1 MKFHLFKFPVI
12 LIFLPT
18 FTYGADV
25 DYLRDIKP
33 MFLDK
38 CVSCHGPV
46 KQEAGLRLDA
56 AKFLSREEELEPV
69 AIGGHPE
76 KSLIVERV
84 SASID
89 ERMPPE
95 GEGEAL
101 TPKQLKLLREWIRL
115 EMPAP
120 EDEEPLPT
128 PDEHWAY
135 QKIISPEVP
144 NAEDGK
150 GTHPV
155 DRFLSQMQSE
165 QKLYAVDR
173 ANPETLLRRVSF
185 DVIGLPPDIKQLE
198 SFAENPSQE
207 AYESV
212 VSQLLESPRYGERWG
227 RHWMDVWRYSD
238 WNGYKQAVRGSQ
250 RHIWHWRDWIIES
263 LNEDKSYDRMI
274 VEMLAGDEVAPLDPE
289 TLRATGFLARNFHN
303 SNRNIWLDATV
314 EHTAKAFLGMTI
326 NCARCHDHKFDPIAQ
341 QEYYTFRA
349 IFEPHNVR
357 TDRLPGQA
365 NITKDGIARVFD
377 KELAVET
384 FLYKRGDE
392 KHPNKE
398 NPLTAG
404 VVEILG
410 LPFEVHPV
418 ELPVKGFFPA
428 LSEQIENE
436 DIERLE
442 AVEKKAAA
450 TLRMFELP
458 QKQAPGLGIL
468 EPPAPALP
476 EQLSGEQQLAIV
488 KYVAAKSKLS
498 ALHARYSADRARY
511 LPAVKKDQT
520 ELNQLMKTAAKA
532 ERLANWTAA
541 RSSSFQKWQTFDS
554 AKSSDEKNAG
564 KKKAAIVKAQK
575 ELATSRTET
584 EKRRIELS
592 KTDAKY
598 KSVGAVH
605 PKQSTGRRLAL
616 ANWIV
621 HPDNPL
627 TARVAVN
634 HIWLRHFGTPLVDNV
649 FDFGMRSPQPVHHN
663 LLDWLASEL
672 IESGWKM
679 KHIHRLILT
688 SQAYQQASTGSEE
701 LHTHNNS
708 IDPDNYYYWRANVQ
722 RLESEIIRDSVLHV
736 ANQLDMTMSGP
747 DIDFSEG
754 ENILR
759 RSVYFRHAYEKQMLM
774 MTIFDAASPNECYRR
789 SPSIIPQQALALSN
803 SQLSF
808 SAARSLAAEINKT
821 HSEPQAFINQSFL
834 TLLNRQPSH
843 GETSACQQF
852 LQSQAELLSKQN
864 DLTKVEGN
872 VKTKVEPAADPTLR
886 ACENLI
892 HVLMNHNDFTSVR

>member
-1 MKFHLFKFPVI
+1 MIFHLSKVFVI
-12 LIFLPT
+12 VTLLPS
-18 FTYGADV
+18 FTYGEDV

-33 MFLDK
+33 MFVEK

-46 KQEAGLRLDA
+46 KQEADLRLDA
-56 AKFLSREEELEPV
+56 AKFITREEGLEPV
-69 AIGGHPE
+69 ALGGHPE
-76 KSLIVERV
+76 KSLLIERV

-101 TPKQLKLLREWIRL
+101 TPKQVKLLREWVRL
-115 EMPAP
+115 GMPAP

-135 QKIISPEVP
+135 QKIVRPNVP
-144 NAEDGK
+144 DTQDGTS
-150 GTHPV
+150 THSV
-155 DRFLSQMQSE
+155 DRFLAKQQSE
-165 QKLYAVDR
+165 QKLKAVDR
-173 ANPETLLRRVSF
+173 ANAETLLRRVYF

-198 SFAENPSQE
+198 AFTENPSQE

-212 VSQLLESPRYGERWG
+212 VSQLLDSPRYGERWG

-365 NITKDGIARVFD
+365 NVTKDGIARVFD
-377 KELAVET
+377 KEPAVKT
-384 FLYKRGDE
+384 FLYRRGDE
-392 KHPNKE
+392 KHPDKE
-398 NPLTAG
+398 NPLAADG
-404 VVEILG
+404 IKILG
-410 LPFEVHPV
+410 IPFEVQPVDLPV
-418 ELPVKGFFPA
+418 EGFFPA
-428 LSEQIENE
+428 LSEKIEKE
-436 DIERLE
+436 DIARLE
-442 AVEKKAAA
+442 AAEKKAAA
-450 TLRMFELP
+450 AFGKFDLP
-458 QKQAPGLGIL
+458 QTSDITESLT
-468 EPPAPALP
+468 EPPSPALP
-476 EQLSGEQQLAIV
+476 EKLSVEHQLAIV
-488 KYVAAKSKLS
+488 KYAAAKTNLS
-498 ALHARYSADRARY
+498 ALRARYSADRAKF
-511 LPAVKKDQT
+511 LPAEKKDQAK
-520 ELNQLMKTAAKA
+520 LNQFMKTAAKA
-532 ERLANWTAA
+532 ERLANWSAA
-541 RSSSFQKWQTFDS
+541 RSTAFQKWQAFDS
-554 AKSSDEKNAG
+554 AKSSDEKNVG
-564 KKKAAIVKAQK
+564 KKKAAIDKAQK
-575 ELATSRTET
+575 EFVAARTET
-584 EKRRIELS
+584 EKKRLELS

-598 KSVGAVH
+598 KSVGPVH

-621 HPDNPL
+621 HRDNPL

-634 HIWLRHFGTPLVDNV
+634 HIWLRHFGTPLVENV
-649 FDFGMRSPQPVHHN
+649 FDFGMRSPQPLHHD
-663 LLDWLASEL
+663 LLNWLASEL
-672 IESGWKM
+672 IESGWSM

-688 SQAYQQASTGSEE
+688 SQTYQQASAAPVE
-701 LHTHNNS
+701 LLAHNNS
-708 IDPDNYYYWRANVQ
+708 IDPDNHHYWRANVQ
-722 RLESEIIRDSVLHV
+722 RLESESIRDSVLHV

-803 SQLSF
+803 SQLSI
-808 SAARSLAAEINKT
+808 SAARSLAAEINVT

-834 TLLNRQPSH
+834 TLLNRKPSND
-843 GETSACQQF
+843 ELTACQQF
-852 LQSQAELLSKQN
+852 LLTQAELLSKQN
-864 DLTKVEGN
+864 DLTKFEGN
-872 VKTKVEPAADPTLR
+872 VKTEVEPAADPTLR

-892 HVLMNHNDFTSVR
+892 HVLMNHNDFTSIR

>member
-1 MKFHLFKFPVI
+1 MNSYLVKLFVI
-12 LIFLPT
+12 VTLLPT
-18 FTYGADV
+18 FTYGEDI

-33 MFLDK
+33 MFVEK

-46 KQEAGLRLDA
+46 KQEADLRLDA
-56 AKFLSREEELEPV
+56 AKFIAREEGLEPV
-69 AIGGHPE
+69 AISGHPE
-76 KSLIVERV
+76 KSLLIERV
-84 SASID
+84 TSSID

-101 TPKQLKLLREWIRL
+101 TPKQVKLLREWVRL
-115 EMPAP
+115 GMPAP

-135 QKIISPEVP
+135 QKIVRPKAPS
-144 NAEDGK
+144 AENGK
-150 GTHPV
+150 STHPI
-155 DRFLSQMQSE
+155 DRFLAKQQAE
-165 QKLYAVDR
+165 QNLKAVAR
-173 ANPETLLRRVSF
+173 TNPETLLRRVSL
-185 DVIGLPPDIKQLE
+185 DVVGLPPTIKQLE
-198 SFAENPSQE
+198 AFAANHSQE

-212 VSQLLESPRYGERWG
+212 VNQLLDSPQYGERWG

-250 RHIWHWRDWIIES
+250 RHIWRWRDWIIES

-289 TLRATGFLARNFHN
+289 ILRATGFLARNFHN

-377 KELAVET
+377 KEPAIET
-384 FLYKRGDE
+384 FLYRRGDE
-392 KHPNKE
+392 KHPDKE
-398 NPLTAG
+398 NPLAAG

-410 LPFEVHPV
+410 LPFEVQPV
-418 ELPVKGFFPA
+418 GLPVKGFFPA
-428 LSEQIENE
+428 LSEKIQQE
-436 DIERLE
+436 DIARLE
-442 AVEKKAAA
+442 AAYKKTAAA
-450 TLRMFELP
+450 LGKFTLAQTAKNDKAFT
-458 QKQAPGLGIL
+458 G
-468 EPPAPALP
+468 PPSPSLP
-476 EQLSGEQQLAIV
+476 EKLSDEHQLAIV
-488 KYVAAKSKLS
+488 KNAAAKTKLAS
-498 ALHARYSADRARY
+498 LRARY
-511 LPAVKKDQT
+511 AADRTKFLPAEKKNQEELDQ
-520 ELNQLMKTAAKA
+520 LVKTAAKA
-532 ERLANWTAA
+532 ERLANWSAA
-541 RSSSFQKWQTFDS
+541 RSTTFQKWRALDS
-554 AKSSDEKNAG
+554 ARSSDEKNAG
-564 KKKAAIVKAQK
+564 KKIAAIDKAQK
-575 ELATSRTET
+575 EFIAARTEIA
-584 EKRRIELS
+584 KKQVELS

-598 KSVGAVH
+598 NSVGAVH
-605 PKQSTGRRLAL
+605 PQQSTGRRLAL

-621 HPDNPL
+621 HRDNPL
-627 TARVAVN
+627 TARVTVN

-649 FDFGMRSPQPVHHN
+649 FDFGMRSPQPLHHD

-672 IESGWKM
+672 VESDWSM

-688 SQAYQQASTGSEE
+688 SQTYQQASAASKE
-701 LHTHNNS
+701 LLAHNNS
-708 IDPDNYYYWRANVQ
+708 IDPDNHYYWRANVQ

-736 ANQLDMTMSGP
+736 SNQLDMTMSGP

-754 ENILR
+754 ENVLR

-803 SQLSF
+803 SQLSI
-808 SAARSLAAEINKT
+808 SAARSLAADINKT
-821 HSEPQAFINQSFL
+821 HSEPRAFINQSFL
-834 TLLNRQPSH
+834 TLLSREPSND
-843 GETSACQQF
+843 EMTACQRF
-852 LQSQAELLSKQN
+852 LQSQEKLLSKQDN
-864 DLTKVEGN
+864 LTKVEGN
-872 VKTKVEPAADPTLR
+872 VKTKVEPAADPAIR